1 MRWALRQVFHEILY
15 LATST
20 WYGCQTGSKTSSIAK
35 QLARVPTTPS
45 CLAAPLELTKKAS
58 LLLWLVRG
66 STTSLFAHLFGN
78 HRPSFKIDNQRLV
91 LTHCFQSSSST
102 ATQRAK
108 KVPKMAGFIPTMER
122 SLWFIKK
129 STFIDYESGR
139 NATKRLIFVDFT
151 LHLKG
156 ILEK

>member
-1 MRWALRQVFHEILY
+1 MFAMGSSVKFSTRFFILRHLPGM
-15 LATST
+15 
-20 WYGCQTGSKTSSIAK
+20 GCQTGSKTSK

-102 ATQRAK
+102 ATLKAMQ
-108 KVPKMAGFIPTMER
+108 VLKMAGFWPIFWQQFC
-122 SLWFIKK
+122 LNYLF
-129 STFIDYESGR
+129 ESQSSCGSSK
-139 NATKRLIFVDFT
+139 NNI
-151 LHLKG
+151 
-156 ILEK
+156 

>member
-1 MRWALRQVFHEILY
+1 MFAMGSSVKFSTRFFILRHLPGMAVK
-15 LATST
+15 LAPKRASMA
-20 WYGCQTGSKTSSIAK
+20 QLLQQSK
-35 QLARVPTTPS
+35 QLQHKRVPTTSS

-102 ATQRAK
+102 ATQSAK
-108 KVPKMAGFIPTMER
+108 EVPKMAGFIYTY
-122 SLWFIKK
+122 LF
-129 STFIDYESGR
+129 G
-139 NATKRLIFVDFT
+139 AQFVVHQKINFY
-151 LHLKG
+151 G
-156 ILEK
+156 F